1 MMFEPTAKVIL
12 PDAVPEVTAIPFTA
26 TVALGSCVIG
36 VTVTDDVAF
45 GTAAV

>member
-1 MMFEPTAKVIL
+1 MVLSPGVKAIL
-12 PDAVPEVTAIPFTA
+12 PDAVPEVTAIPFTV